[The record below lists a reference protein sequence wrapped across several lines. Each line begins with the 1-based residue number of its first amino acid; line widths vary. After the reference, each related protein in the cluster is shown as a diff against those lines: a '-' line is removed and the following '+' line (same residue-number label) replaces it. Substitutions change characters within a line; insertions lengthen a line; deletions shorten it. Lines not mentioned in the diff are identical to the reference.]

1 MRKTPTISDL
11 KMRVIEETL
20 KDFKCLLFR
29 YREVK
34 GDEILLK
41 EFCKRNRNPLFDITQ
56 INYFKTGLKSKG
68 LIENGGDFT
77 HEHFIPRVK
86 SVEIIFGELDR
97 NPDMDIETFIY
108 LIKKYSSTILLTK
121 DEHKRITLLT
131 RGTGVMNYVMYEQAG
146 IEVPGLEE
154 YIL

>member
-1 MRKTPTISDL
+1 MRKTSKISDL
-11 KMRVIEETL
+11 KWRMIEETF

-34 GDEILLK
+34 GDSLLLK
-41 EFCKRNRNPLFDITQ
+41 EFCKRNRNPLWDITS
-56 INYFKTGLKSKG
+56 IKYFQTGLRSKG
-68 LIENGGDFT
+68 LIENGGEFT

-86 SVEIIFGELDR
+86 AVDIIFGELDR
-97 NPDMDIETFIY
+97 NPEMTIDTFVY

-121 DEHKRITLLT
+121 DEHKRITGLT
-131 RGTGVMNYVMYEQAG
+131 KGTGVMNYLMYEQAG
-146 IEVPGLEE
+146 IEVPGLDM

>member
-146 IEVPGLEE
+146 IEVPGLEQ